1 MLIRILNT
9 HPMST
14 QGVSVWIL
22 PIFVW
27 HSSDQKRSIMFDQF
41 WQFTKQ
47 FVAFSAK
54 EKEQIG
60 AHLILRDVPK
70 QHILVDFGDISRE
83 VYFINKGLL
92 RFYYISDDGREITG
106 FVFQEGMMAGS
117 HESFFGQQPS
127 LQVLETIEAA
137 ELLVLPHDA
146 LERLYQEVPK
156 MNIFVR
162 KLLEQ
167 RMAHAQKVVASLIM
181 QKPADRYQEYQ
192 RLHPGLTGR
201 IPQHMLATFMGIT
214 PVSLSRIRARK
225 K

>member
-1 MLIRILNT
+1 MEFLCTLAKQARKSENLAN
-9 HPMST
+9 
-14 QGVSVWIL
+14 
-22 PIFVW
+22 
-27 HSSDQKRSIMFDQF
+27 MFDQF
-41 WQFTKQ
+41 WQFTNQ
-47 FVAFSAK
+47 FVHFSSK

-70 QHILVDFGDISRE
+70 QHVLVDFGDISRE

-92 RFYYISDDGREITG
+92 RFYYIADDGKEVTG
-106 FVFQEGMMAGS
+106 FVFQDGMMAGS
-117 HESFFGQQPS
+117 HESFFSQQPS
-127 LQVLETIEAA
+127 LQVLETIEAS

-146 LERLYQEVPK
+146 LEHLYQEVPK
-156 MNIFVR
+156 VNIFVR

-192 RLHPGLTGR
+192 RLHPGLESR

-214 PVSLSRIRARK
+214 PVSLSRIRGRRK
-225 K
+225 